1 MCSCLKAVSS
11 IGCNDGKGINFNIKF
26 TDHCFLRVQYMD
38 PTRIVRGK
46 EKLTNVCKI
55 AELNPPI
62 IIGGSH

>member
-1 MCSCLKAVSS
+1 
-11 IGCNDGKGINFNIKF
+11 
-26 TDHCFLRVQYMD
+26 MD